1 MQEKLEKKYLCIH
14 VMFSMSLF
22 SFFQVLDTSKSYTQE
37 SDHRKRK
44 EIEVQAVHHET
55 YTKE

>member
-1 MQEKLEKKYLCIH
+1 
-14 VMFSMSLF
+14 MFSMSLF

-37 SDHRKRK
+37 SDQRKRK